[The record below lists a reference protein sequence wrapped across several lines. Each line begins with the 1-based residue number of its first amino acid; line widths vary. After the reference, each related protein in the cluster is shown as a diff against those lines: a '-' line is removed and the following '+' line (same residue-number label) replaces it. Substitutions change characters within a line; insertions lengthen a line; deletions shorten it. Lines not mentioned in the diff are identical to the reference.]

1 MILSPAHLAARA
13 AAARIAAAHASL
25 ALLSGGAARVEV
37 LDAASAIL
45 ALAVIP
51 AAPGTVDDDLVR
63 SLLAAPLEG
72 VVVAAGTP
80 ASARIRAGNGGLW
93 AEGLTVA
100 GQAGAGELRLDTL
113 DLVPGRLLRILTAEI
128 QG

>member
-13 AAARIAAAHASL
+13 AAARI
-25 ALLSGGAARVEV
+25 
-37 LDAASAIL
+37 
-45 ALAVIP
+45 
-51 AAPGTVDDDLVR
+51 
-63 SLLAAPLEG
+63 AAPLEG

-93 AEGLTVA
+93 AEGITVSD
-100 GQAGAGELRLDTL
+100 QAGVGELQFDTL
-113 DLVPGRLLRILTAEI
+113 DLLPGRLLRILSAEI

>member
-25 ALLSGGAARVEV
+25 SLLAGGAGRVEV
-37 LDAASAIL
+37 LDAADAIL
-45 ALAVIP
+45 AIALIP
-51 AAPGTVDDDLVR
+51 AVAGAVDDALVR
-63 SLLAAPLEG
+63 IVLATPCEG

-80 ASARIRAGNGGLW
+80 ASARIRAGSGGVW
-93 AEGLTVA
+93 AEGLTVSD
-100 GQAGAGELRLDTL
+100 QAGAGELQLDTL
-113 DLVPGRLLRILTAEI
+113 ELLPGRLLRILSAEI